1 MEKEQKPRRP
11 RIGETRGSANYEG
24 SSEKYEKVNYSRRN
38 DSDYNFNNRRPYNNE
53 NRTNTGYYNRRN
65 DKAITITVII
75 ISITIAR
82 EKIISTVTEI
92 TDTIATITASV
103 RMETITVLITTR
115 ADITETTTTIADR
128 SVPTTR
134 QTKRPTTIQ

>member
-38 DSDYNFNNRRPYNNE
+38 DSDYNFTKIAP
-53 NRTNTGYYNRRN
+53 TPAIITVGTILI
-65 DKAITITVII
+65 KAIIITVII

-115 ADITETTTTIADR
+115 ADITETTTTIAAR
-128 SVPTTR
+128 SAPTTR

>member
-53 NRTNTGYYNRRN
+53 NRTNTSYYNRRN
-65 DKAITITVII
+65 DTYQGNNYCLLYT
-75 ISITIAR
+75 SPSPR
-82 EKIISTVTEI
+82 DCS
-92 TDTIATITASV
+92 
-103 RMETITVLITTR
+103 
-115 ADITETTTTIADR
+115 
-128 SVPTTR
+128 
-134 QTKRPTTIQ
+134 

>member
-38 DSDYNFNNRRPYNNE
+38 DSDYKFNNRRTYNNE
-53 NRTNTGYYNRRN
+53 NRNNTGYYNRRN
-65 DKAITITVII
+65 DII

-103 RMETITVLITTR
+103 RMETITVLITTK
-115 ADITETTTTIADR
+115 ADITETTTTIAAR